1 MRLPELWLLSDAL
14 GGSRLN
20 PKAPRRGDPPC
31 SMLPIHPELLRWWH
45 RVQGEHKALF
55 RGVGSPTCVYT
66 SGMLIQS

>member
-1 MRLPELWLLSDAL
+1 
-14 GGSRLN
+14 
-20 PKAPRRGDPPC
+20 
-31 SMLPIHPELLRWWH
+31 MLPIHPELLRWWH